1 MAMTEVEGSREFSSS
16 ARSTGT
22 LPDRNQASAGDRG
35 GHPLLMRIVLLGLL
49 LLAGALRLRH
59 YLDGHSLYIDE
70 AFLVLSVSAR
80 PFAEVMR
87 SIAWDHP
94 PHIVFLAIQR
104 LALRLGGMNE
114 WALRAP
120 QLVYGIVLVGAVWW
134 LARRLVGA
142 APAVLATAMVAV
154 SPILIRYST
163 EARPYAGDALV
174 AVLLVALALRVIDAP
189 ASPVRWWQLGLTGAA
204 GILFSLSALFVLA
217 AVAMSLLVSPQ
228 VRDSPGGIR
237 RTLAFSGVW
246 AAFFT
251 LLYVLF
257 LHRAAIDPYLSYAF
271 SETFFDPRSPRFAQR
286 VSIGVREL
294 AITYFFGGDDLLPRK
309 AVTAAVAISAVGLL
323 TIARRRGA
331 SAALLLGGPGAIA
344 LAASAVSRYP
354 VLPRTMLFTAPLFIL
369 MLVAGVHRAA
379 SLLPR
384 KVVPLAFIGASL
396 LLVIPA
402 AVETASQT
410 AHPRYPFDIK
420 SAIAD
425 LERSRQPGEPVFVSY
440 NARAGWAFYT
450 TDWRNPDTARIS
462 WLEHSRH
469 SRVRGESA
477 TPPAGGTPDP
487 FAAPHRLGTEII
499 ERLPDG
505 VMWVETI
512 PSVNPAY
519 HGPFANWARTEAQRM
534 RAYANPT
541 VWVLYQSRMPEELPD
556 AIRAAGGVVEV
567 TRQYDGVRLFRVR
580 FDRARSSG

>member
-1 MAMTEVEGSREFSSS
+1 
-16 ARSTGT
+16 
-22 LPDRNQASAGDRG
+22 
-35 GHPLLMRIVLLGLL
+35 MRIVLLGLL

-80 PFAEVMR
+80 PFAEAMR
-87 SIAWDHP
+87 SIAWDQA

-120 QLVYGIVLVGAVWW
+120 QLVYGITLVGAVWW
-134 LARRLVGA
+134 LARRLVGT
-142 APAVLATAMVAV
+142 APAVLGTAMVAV

-189 ASPVRWWQLGLTGAA
+189 ASRARWWQLGLTGAA
-204 GILFSLSALFVLA
+204 GILFSLPALFALA
-217 AVAMSLLVSPQ
+217 AVAMSLLLSPQ
-228 VRDSPGGIR
+228 VRDSPGGVR
-237 RTLAFSGVW
+237 RTLAFSAVW
-246 AAFFT
+246 VALFT

-257 LHRAAIDPYLSYAF
+257 LRLTAIDPFMSYSF

-294 AITYFFGGDDLLPRK
+294 TIAYFFGNPSLLPRK
-309 AVTAAVAISAVGLL
+309 AVTAAVAIAAVGLVA
-323 TIARRRGA
+323 IARRRGV
-331 SAALLLGGPGAIA
+331 SAAVLLGGPGAVA

-354 VLPRTMLFTAPLFIL
+354 VLPRTMLFTAPLLIL
-369 MLVAGVHRAA
+369 MLSAGAHRAA

-402 AVETASQT
+402 AVETGRQT
-410 AHPRYPFDIK
+410 VHPTYPFDIK
-420 SAIAD
+420 SAIVD
-425 LERSRQPGEPVFVSY
+425 LERHRQPGEPVFVSSS
-440 NARAGWAFYT
+440 ARAGWAFYT

-462 WLEHSRH
+462 WLERSRH
-469 SRVRGESA
+469 RRVPGESP

-487 FAAPHRLGTEII
+487 FVSTGRLGTEII

-505 VMWVETI
+505 VTWVEAI
-512 PSVNPAY
+512 PSVNAAY
-519 HGPFANWARTEAQRM
+519 DGPFAGWASREARRM
-534 RAYANPT
+534 RAYASPT
-541 VWVLYQSRMPEELPD
+541 VWVLYQSRMPEELPVE
-556 AIRAAGGVVEV
+556 IRAAGGVVDV

-580 FDRARSSG
+580 FDHARGSG